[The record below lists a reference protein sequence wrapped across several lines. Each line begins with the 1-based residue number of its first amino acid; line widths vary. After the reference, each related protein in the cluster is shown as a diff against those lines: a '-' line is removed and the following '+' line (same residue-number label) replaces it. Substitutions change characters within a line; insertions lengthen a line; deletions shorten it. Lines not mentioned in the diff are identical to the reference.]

1 MEEGGR
7 ERRGFGLAESDWLT
21 PLMST
26 LRGGTGSSLVM
37 GRSWWAGLSSRQ
49 RLLCPRSSGHLGP
62 AWLTHQPR
70 VVRPLTVPAQ
80 ASGTSLPPGQVW
92 WAMKRCEEAE
102 KREEREE
109 RRRGEQ
115 RKTDKQRG
123 KNPERKRLLGG
134 LVRAEGRVSR
144 TRNVVQLADP
154 TAWPVSPSDVTRLL
168 SRAPGS
174 DATGSGD
181 SYPPDAAV
189 RI

>member
-1 MEEGGR
+1 
-7 ERRGFGLAESDWLT
+7 
-21 PLMST
+21 
-26 LRGGTGSSLVM
+26 
-37 GRSWWAGLSSRQ
+37 
-49 RLLCPRSSGHLGP
+49 
-62 AWLTHQPR
+62 
-70 VVRPLTVPAQ
+70 
-80 ASGTSLPPGQVW
+80 
-92 WAMKRCEEAE
+92 MKHCEEAE

-144 TRNVVQLADP
+144 TRNVVQLVDP
-154 TAWPVSPSDVTRLL
+154 TAWPVSLSDVTRLL